1 MGKPDGKRQLELPW
15 LRWENNIKVDFK
27 ELGEGGLDW
36 YDLAQDWNKWR
47 KLVNKEIKLL
57 VP

>member
-1 MGKPDGKRQLELPW
+1 MGKPDGKRQLGLPW

>member
-1 MGKPDGKRQLELPW
+1 MGKPDGKRQLGLPW
-15 LRWENNIKVDFK
+15 LRWEDNIKVDFQ

-47 KLVNKEIKLL
+47 KLVNKEIDIL

>member
-1 MGKPDGKRQLELPW
+1 MGKPDGKRQLGLPW
-15 LRWENNIKVDFK
+15 LRWENNIKVDFQ